1 MECEH
6 DFVFD
11 ELHGEIVCRKCGHVL
26 TAEEKRRICDHGME
40 LLETEETEEYI
51 SRKSA
56 EGAVRDHW
64 CDSSRTMGAITSI
77 PAADVAPVVHGCWEL
92 IRGGEFTSAFKCS
105 VCGRRVCVSCDSEK
119 TLFYL
124 KDRYPYCN
132 CGAKMDGERPT

>member
-1 MECEH
+1 MPYIDQERVLQELTEAC
-6 DFVFD
+6 D
-11 ELHGEIVCRKCGHVL
+11 EMDLRFLRARTVR
-26 TAEEKRRICDHGME
+26 
-40 LLETEETEEYI
+40 ETIE
-51 SRKSA
+51 
-56 EGAVRDHW
+56 AVKNHIN
-64 CDSSRTMGAITSI
+64 SM

-132 CGAKMDGERPT
+132 CGAKMDGGAE

>member
-1 MECEH
+1 MPYIDQERVLQELTEAC
-6 DFVFD
+6 D
-11 ELHGEIVCRKCGHVL
+11 EMDLRFLRARTVR
-26 TAEEKRRICDHGME
+26 
-40 LLETEETEEYI
+40 ETIE
-51 SRKSA
+51 
-56 EGAVRDHW
+56 AVKNNINA
-64 CDSSRTMGAITSI
+64 M

-132 CGAKMDGERPT
+132 CGAKMDGGAV